1 MAERVIA
8 PVEASLLAWARRT
21 ASIGLDEAAK
31 AAGVAPERLEAWEQ
45 GEAKPTLSQ
54 LRALATK
61 YRRPLAVMLLP
72 KPPRD
77 FQPLRDFR
85 RVDELAGGAMPPR
98 VTFEIRQAQERREI
112 ALDLLD
118 DSAGES
124 ERFSMRA
131 ALTDDVEAVA
141 KRVREFLGADF
152 ADQSKAA
159 RKAQAFAYWR
169 DLIEAKGVLVFVMG
183 GNQAPKVREVR
194 GFAVP
199 FDKLPIVA
207 VNGRDRTAGRA
218 FTLLHE
224 FAHLLLGTAV
234 VENAVQPGPW
244 LPAAERKI
252 ERFCNAVAAAVLM
265 PLAQARQIAQTR
277 GKSAGAAWSDAELD
291 AASEQ
296 FGASREAVLLRMV
309 KLGFAAQ
316 RFYLHKRKAFEAE
329 YQQLDESVSGE
340 RFGPPPHLT
349 QVGRYG
355 KSFARLVLSSYRERR
370 ITMNDAAVYLNVQ
383 AKHIAAVEKQA
394 FREA

>member
-8 PVEASLLAWARRT
+8 PVEAALLVWARKT

-31 AAGVAPERLEAWEQ
+31 AAGVTPERLEAWEQ
-45 GEAKPTLSQ
+45 GEAKPTLPQ

-85 RVDELAGGAMPPR
+85 RIDELAGGAMPPR
-98 VTFEIRQAQERREI
+98 VAFEIRQAQERREI
-112 ALDLLD
+112 ALELLD
-118 DSAGES
+118 DGGSES
-124 ERFSMRA
+124 ERFSLRA
-131 ALTDDVEAVA
+131 ALTDDIEGVA

-152 ADQSKAA
+152 SDQSKAA
-159 RKAQAFAYWR
+159 RKGQAFAYWR
-169 DLIEAKGVLVFVMG
+169 DLIEAKDVLVFVMAG
-183 GNQAPKVREVR
+183 SQAPKVREVR

-199 FDKLPIVA
+199 FDRLPIVA
-207 VNGRDRTAGRA
+207 VNGRDKTAGRA

-244 LPAAERKI
+244 LPAVERKI
-252 ERFCNAVAAAVLM
+252 ERFCNAVAAAVLIPAAEATM
-265 PLAQARQIAQTR
+265 IARNQ
-277 GKSAGAAWSDAELD
+277 GKDHLAAWTDPELD
-291 AASEQ
+291 TAAEM

-316 RFYLHKRKAFEAE
+316 RFYVHKRKSFEAE
-329 YQQLDESVSGE
+329 YERLDDRVVGDG
-340 RFGPPPHLT
+340 FALPHLT
-349 QVGRYG
+349 MVGRYG
-355 KSFARLVLSSYRERR
+355 KSFARLVLTSYRDRR
-370 ITMNDAAVYLNVQ
+370 ITMNDAAAYLNVQ
-383 AKHIAAVEKQA
+383 AKHIGAVEKQA
-394 FREA
+394 FRAA